1 MIDSNTSLFG
11 LFGNPV
17 AHSLSPVMHNRA
29 FEETGYNGRYLAFNI
44 VDLSTAVKGIRAL
57 NMKGIS
63 ITVPYKVAVMEL
75 LDAHDDLAVKVGAVN
90 TISNQDG
97 KLTGYNTDCHAAIKA
112 LEEKTAVKDKE
123 IALIGAG
130 GAARA
135 IGVGIVSAGGRPT
148 VYNRSKIN
156 GEQLASDLD
165 SEFYPLSEFG
175 RSECQ
180 VLINTT
186 PVGMT
191 PNGEA
196 MPIKTSALN
205 KEMVV
210 MDIVYNPLKTMLLK
224 MAAERGAETID
235 GVGMFVNQGALQFEL
250 WTGEKAP
257 IDIMRSAVLD
267 ALKS

>member
-17 AHSLSPVMHNRA
+17 AHSLSPVMQNRA
-29 FEETGYNGRYLAFNI
+29 LKETGYNGRYLAFNI
-44 VDLSTAVKGIRAL
+44 VDLSAAVKGIRAL
-57 NMKGIS
+57 NIKGIS
-63 ITVPYKVAVMEL
+63 VTVPHKIAVMEL
-75 LDAHDDLAVKVGAVN
+75 LDANDDLAVKVGAVN
-90 TISNQDG
+90 TVSNQDG
-97 KLTGYNTDCHAAIKA
+97 KLTGYNTDCNAAIKA
-112 LEEKTAVKDKE
+112 LEEKTTVKDKE
-123 IALIGAG
+123 IAVIGAG

-135 IGVGIVSAGGRPT
+135 IGVGIVSAGGRLT
-148 VYNRSKIN
+148 IYNRSKIN
-156 GEQLASDLD
+156 GERLASDLN

-175 RSECQ
+175 RTGCQ

-191 PNGEA
+191 PNTEA
-196 MPIKTSALN
+196 MPIKTATLN
-205 KEMVV
+205 KDMVV

-224 MAAERGAETID
+224 VAAKRGAETID

-250 WTGEKAP
+250 WTGQKAP
-257 IDIMRSAVLD
+257 IDIMHSAVLD

>member
-1 MIDSNTSLFG
+1 MINSNTSLFG

-29 FEETGYNGRYLAFNI
+29 FEETGYNGLYLAFNI

-63 ITVPYKVAVMEL
+63 VTVPYKVAVMEF
-75 LDAHDDLAVKVGAVN
+75 LDVHDDLAVKVGAVN
-90 TISNQDG
+90 TISNQNG
-97 KLTGYNTDCHAAIKA
+97 KLIGYNTDCHGAIKA
-112 LEEKTAVKDKE
+112 LTEKTTVKDKNV
-123 IALIGAG
+123 AVIGAG

-135 IGVGIVSAGGRPT
+135 IGTGIVLAGGKLT
-148 VYNRSKIN
+148 IYNRSTIN
-156 GEQLASDLD
+156 GERLASDLD
-165 SEFYPLSEFG
+165 SEFRPLSEFG
-175 RSECQ
+175 RSGCQ

-191 PNGEA
+191 PNKEA
-196 MPIKTSALN
+196 MPVKSTALN

-224 MAAERGAETID
+224 VAEERGAEIID

-250 WTGEKAP
+250 WTDQKAP
-257 IDIMRSAVLD
+257 IDIMRSTVLD